1 MLAYLS
7 IHYMFQEV
15 NYELQETD
23 NVQGQI
29 YKHVFAPNGGFCVY
43 HLSNIFVMYRTKIEQ
58 IKISTN
64 NYICLLL
71 SVSSPYISMNKQI
84 CSFFCNNRRNLS
96 QHEIKNKTKT
106 LMAFDKSYFKLG
118 HSQLHDVS

>member
-29 YKHVFAPNGGFCVY
+29 YKHVFTPNGGFCVY
-43 HLSNIFVMYRTKIEQ
+43 HPSNIFVMYRTKIEQ
-58 IKISTN
+58 NIYKQLYLFTAFSQFSIHLYEQTN
-64 NYICLLL
+64 MFLLL
-71 SVSSPYISMNKQI
+71 QQQK
-84 CSFFCNNRRNLS
+84 
-96 QHEIKNKTKT
+96 
-106 LMAFDKSYFKLG
+106 KSLPT
-118 HSQLHDVS
+118 